1 MCAEASSSSQIRTAR
16 AVTEEFGE
24 EAASKSGVIS
34 WAKIALSNSE
44 RDVQRVLSK
53 QGSKLPIPMSTLTA
67 EGVEIPWLAPT
78 SWMGYIVDQGLWY
91 RLAGLEFHEKHLAPH
106 VWSQFWQNFR
116 ALQPHFSLFDMEG
129 FDPRRT
135 CACFLHGDEGRT
147 LKKNGIMVTSLQS
160 CLGTGFDEQR
170 PSSRGTKRS
179 LDGDVKLRVNY
190 KGHSFTNRFVTSAIP
205 KSHYETNPKVFHSA
219 MDHLCQ
225 DLQQLLSEGVRDPL
239 TQEVFYVAV
248 IGVKG
253 DWPYLQKMGNL
264 NRAFN
269 TGAKGGQDG
278 EKSRG
283 ICHLCLAG
291 QKLFPAEEINTF
303 QPAWRVTV
311 GVSCPW
317 DRVPSVVR
325 TLPHDHSN
333 PASFF
338 MPDLWH
344 AFHLGVGK
352 SFVSSA
358 VQLALPFIAAANPHY
373 RDFCKKH
380 RRPPI
385 VSRIT
390 GTLVSYRDKTGAV
403 GAWSKGSVTT
413 TMMLWVPAL
422 FSDLPHDPL
431 LALAAEG
438 AQKANDMFA
447 FLYRAPAFL
456 SKEEAMSV
464 SSLGADF

>member
-1 MCAEASSSSQIRTAR
+1 MSDLKKNYAGDNLAQKSVGALEADLQLLDGEYNKCSDMMARGEQNDFDQAWRAAGDKLMKESTFVCPDCSSKVVQSNKASSSSQIRTAR

-170 PSSRGTKRS
+170 PSSRGTK
-179 LDGDVKLRVNY
+179 L
-190 KGHSFTNRFVTSAIP
+190 
-205 KSHYETNPKVFHSA
+205 
-219 MDHLCQ
+219 
-225 DLQQLLSEGVRDPL
+225 
-239 TQEVFYVAV
+239 
-248 IGVKG
+248 
-253 DWPYLQKMGNL
+253 
-264 NRAFN
+264 
-269 TGAKGGQDG
+269 
-278 EKSRG
+278 
-283 ICHLCLAG
+283 
-291 QKLFPAEEINTF
+291 
-303 QPAWRVTV
+303 
-311 GVSCPW
+311 
-317 DRVPSVVR
+317 VR